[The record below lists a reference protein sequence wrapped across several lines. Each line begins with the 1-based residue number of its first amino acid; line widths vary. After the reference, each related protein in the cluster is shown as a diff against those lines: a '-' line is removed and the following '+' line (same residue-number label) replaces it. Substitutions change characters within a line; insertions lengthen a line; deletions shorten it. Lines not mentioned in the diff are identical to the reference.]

1 MQEREE
7 GGIIGSQ
14 PFIPEPNY
22 IVAGW
27 VGPAIL
33 RWVRSVLC

>member
-1 MQEREE
+1 MREADAGEREE

-27 VGPAIL
+27 LDQAIL
-33 RWVRSVLC
+33 DG